1 MAGPELTLAK
11 RGNNFSKPIVEA
23 AARVAKASAARTLLV
38 YADAIDDLDHLIAAV
53 KPPTELIVVTRSE
66 SDVAR
71 ITQRNI
77 NQLSVPAFNLTRMG
91 QIKMATLMAF
101 SQGMLQG
108 GDVFVFI
115 TGVVG
120 QQIDTMVIMEV
131 GYEYELFQS
140 VGQPKLTEHIRRVV
154 FQRVLT
160 LALELAHEGREGK
173 PVGTLIVVGDYREV
187 QKHCQQNI
195 INPFKGYREK
205 ERNVLDDGM
214 RDTFKEFAHID
225 GAFVIKGNGVIMS
238 AGTTL
243 GPNISGDP
251 TPQGLGARHAA
262 AASITAATKSIALT
276 VSEST
281 GAIRIWR
288 RGKMITE
295 IEKAPPSPRPTPPP
309 QSTDST

>member
-1 MAGPELTLAK
+1 M
-11 RGNNFSKPIVEA
+11 
-23 AARVAKASAARTLLV
+23 AKASSARTLMV
-38 YADAIDDLDHLIAAV
+38 YADAIPNLDHLVGAV
-53 KPPTELIVVTRSE
+53 KPPTELVVVTRSE

-71 ITQRNI
+71 INERGI
-77 NQLSVPAFNLTRMG
+77 KQLAVPVFNLTRMG

-101 SQGMLQG
+101 SQGMLKG
-108 GDVFVFI
+108 GDVFVFV
-115 TGVVG
+115 TGVIG
-120 QQIDTMVIMEV
+120 EQIDTLVVMEV
-131 GYEYELFQS
+131 GHEYELFQS
-140 VGQPKLTEHIRRVV
+140 VGQPKITEHIRRVV

-160 LALELAHEGREGK
+160 LALEIAHEGREGK
-173 PVGTLIVVGDYREV
+173 PIGTLIVVGDYREV
-187 QKHCQQNI
+187 QKQCQQNI

-205 ERNVLDDGM
+205 ERNVLDERM

-243 GPNISGDP
+243 GPNVAGTSM
-251 TPQGLGARHAA
+251 PQGLGARHAA

-295 IEKAPPSPRPTPPP
+295 IEKAPPSPKHTSTPQTNEPT
-309 QSTDST
+309 